1 MLGPVPE
8 PDDLYRVLQVDPAAS
23 PLVIQAAYRVLAR
36 IFHPDVEGDD
46 ELMKR
51 INHAWAVLGDPRRR
65 AAYDAERAGRDE
77 GRVPAGMA
85 TTPRGTTAQPP
96 KPAGPPAGREQ
107 SRSEDHA
114 GPPPGHPSG
123 PVMRYGRY
131 EGWSL
136 GEIARVDRPF
146 LEWLRRVPAG
156 RQIKDD
162 IDVALRQETSS
173 TTFASRR
180 AAAADEGR
188 VHTWSTIRN
197 PGARAWTGGVRK
209 DR

>member
-1 MLGPVPE
+1 MLAPVPE
-8 PDDLYRVLQVDPAAS
+8 RDDLYRVLQVDPAAS

-46 ELMKR
+46 EQMKR
-51 INHAWAVLGDPRRR
+51 INHAWSILGDPRSR
-65 AAYDAERAGRDE
+65 AAYDAERAGRHA
-77 GRVPAGMA
+77 GPHRATAGAAPAASPTTPSSPAGA
-85 TTPRGTTAQPP
+85 RVTT
-96 KPAGPPAGREQ
+96 E
-107 SRSEDHA
+107 EHA

-136 GEIARVDRPF
+136 GEIARVDRTF

-162 IDVALRQETSS
+162 IDVALRQPASS

-180 AAAADEGR
+180 AAPSDADAR
-188 VHTWSTIRN
+188 VHTWSSIRR
-197 PGARAWTGGVRK
+197 PGARA
-209 DR
+209 

>member
-1 MLGPVPE
+1 ME
-8 PDDLYRVLQVDPAAS
+8 RSRTDYYRVLQVDPAANQ
-23 PLVIQAAYRVLAR
+23 LVIQAAYRVLAR

-46 ELMKR
+46 VEMKR
-51 INHAWAVLGDPRRR
+51 INHAWSILGDPRRR
-65 AAYDAERAGRDE
+65 AAYDAERAARHPGPA
-77 GRVPAGMA
+77 PAGVRA
-85 TTPRGTTAQPP
+85 ASPGS
-96 KPAGPPAGREQ
+96 PAGQPTRLTSREDRPAAE
-107 SRSEDHA
+107 EHA

-156 RQIKDD
+156 RQIRDD
-162 IDVALRQETSS
+162 IDIALREGGTS

-180 AAAADEGR
+180 PAPTDQGR
-188 VHTWSTIRN
+188 VHAWSSIRR
-197 PGARAWTGGVRK
+197 PGSNE
-209 DR
+209 